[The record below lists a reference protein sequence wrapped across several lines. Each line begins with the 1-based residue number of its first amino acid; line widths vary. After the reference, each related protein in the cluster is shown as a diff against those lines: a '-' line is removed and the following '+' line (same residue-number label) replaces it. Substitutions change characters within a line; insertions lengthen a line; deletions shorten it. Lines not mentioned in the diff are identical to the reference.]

1 MKKIIKLEK
10 SKVLITGNCRW
21 VEIQYENDEEGTPY
35 FIYKGQKEYLNDFL
49 KISSHYVKYSKDFQ
63 EYHGIKNWTAFNGL
77 LIKISDCGDM
87 VQVFYF
93 HC

>member
-21 VEIQYENDEEGTPY
+21 VEIQYDKEGIPY
-35 FIYKGQKEYLNDFL
+35 FTYKGEKEYLNDFL
-49 KISSHYVKYSKDFQ
+49 RISLYSKDFQ